1 MRQVHL
7 HHGCEGEDRS
17 LEVCQGQWV
26 LGIDCLEQKF
36 IKSEARPC
44 WPGGHERRSRY
55 STATTLRSAARRRSS
70 QFLIPNSQICSPG
83 HEGPLSSHYGFHKY
97 IAGHFWAW
105 IVFRSARTSCTTFD
119 VSRPALKIW
128 TPCIQAYMPHESS
141 GYSSNQPCIV

>member
-7 HHGCEGEDRS
+7 HHSCEGEDRS

-36 IKSEARPC
+36 IKSEARP
-44 WPGGHERRSRY
+44 WPGGHERRSTY

-83 HEGPLSSHYGFHKY
+83 HEGPLSSHHGFHKY
-97 IAGHFWAW
+97 IAGHFWAR
-105 IVFRSARTSCTTFD
+105 IGFKENDSRRSLACCSHSSLCQVFIAPIYDMMMLDDTIHIFMLC
-119 VSRPALKIW
+119 
-128 TPCIQAYMPHESS
+128 
-141 GYSSNQPCIV
+141 